1 MNLSISQKAT
11 MTSIEIAE
19 LVGSRHSDVK
29 RSIERLVAKGVI
41 QHTPLATV
49 ENNQSLSPNKYTK
62 AYFFEGEQGK
72 RDSIVVVAQLSPEF
86 TAWLVVD
93 RWRELENARVQL
105 KSKAEILAE
114 MAQMHLEHER
124 RINAVNAQVAEVSA
138 QVTKVAETVEQIK
151 KGNIPEGYIGYRQ
164 LAAKCGLT
172 EAKCRNLVN
181 AYRIP
186 TDTHEFLT
194 PDGLLA
200 RRSIVALAPFRKAFK
215 QVMSEAE
222 PRNKRWYHPKMGMFQ
237 AIHHPVPESPKD
249 NLSLHTV
256 REKIRTGY
264 ATVCRRSSW
273 PEGIWVWPEG
283 GSRKHWRT
291 IRDGKIHAI
300 DLAPEDVIAMDWIV
314 S

>member
-11 MTSIEIAE
+11 MSSLDIAE
-19 LVGSRHSDVK
+19 LVGSRHGNVLRTIRNMMAS
-29 RSIERLVAKGVI
+29 GVI
-41 QHTPLATV
+41 RETQNEFV
-49 ENNQSLSPNKYTK
+49 ERINNLGKVVKDPVYV
-62 AYFFEGEQGK
+62 FEGEQGK

-86 TAWLVVD
+86 TARLVD
-93 RWRELENARVQL
+93 RWRELENARGPL

-138 QVTKVAETVEQIK
+138 QVSRVAETVEQIK
-151 KGNIPEGYIGYRQ
+151 KGNMPEGYIGYRQ

-249 NLSLHTV
+249 NLSLHTA

-264 ATVCRRSSW
+264 ATVCRRCSW
-273 PEGIWVWPEG
+273 PEGVWVWPEG

>member
-11 MTSIEIAE
+11 MSSLDIAE
-19 LVGSRHSDVK
+19 LVGSRHGNVLRTIRNMMAS
-29 RSIERLVAKGVI
+29 GVI
-41 QHTPLATV
+41 RETQNEFV
-49 ENNQSLSPNKYTK
+49 ERINNLGKVVKDPVYV
-62 AYFFEGEQGK
+62 FEGEQGK

-86 TAWLVVD
+86 TARLVD

-138 QVTKVAETVEQIK
+138 QVSMVAETLEQIK
-151 KGNIPEGYIGYRQ
+151 KGNMPDGYIGYRQ

-273 PEGIWVWPEG
+273 PEGVWVWPEG

>member
-19 LVGSRHSDVK
+19 LVGKRPDNVK
-29 RSIERLVAKGVI
+29 RTIEHLAERGVI
-41 QHTPLATV
+41 SFPQIEEKPTAGRPASYYV
-49 ENNQSLSPNKYTK
+49 
-62 AYFFEGEQGK
+62 FEGEQGK
-72 RDSIVVVAQLSPEF
+72 RDSIIVVAQLCPEF
-86 TAWLVVD
+86 TARLVD
-93 RWRELENARVQL
+93 RWRELENARGPL

-138 QVTKVAETVEQIK
+138 QVSKVAETVEQIK
-151 KGNIPEGYIGYRQ
+151 KGNMPEGYIGYRQ

-222 PRNKRWYHPKMGMFQ
+222 PRNKRWHHPRMGLFQ
-237 AIHHPVPESPKD
+237 AIHHPVPDSPKA
-249 NLSLHTV
+249 NLSLHTA
-256 REKIRTGY
+256 REKIKTGY
-264 ATVCRRSSW
+264 ATVCRRASW
-273 PEGIWVWPEG
+273 PESVWVWPER
-283 GSRKHWRT
+283 GSRKNWRT
-291 IRDGKIHAI
+291 IRDGKICAI
-300 DLAPEDVIAMDWIV
+300 DLQPEDVAATDWIV
-314 S
+314 G

>member
-11 MTSIEIAE
+11 MSSLDIAE
-19 LVGSRHSDVK
+19 LVGSRHGNVLRTIRNMMASGVIRETQNEFVK
-29 RSIERLVAKGVI
+29 RI
-41 QHTPLATV
+41 
-49 ENNQSLSPNKYTK
+49 NNLGKVVKDPVYV
-62 AYFFEGEQGK
+62 FEGEQGK

-86 TAWLVVD
+86 TARLVD

-138 QVTKVAETVEQIK
+138 QVSMVAETLEQIK

-249 NLSLHTV
+249 NLSLHTA

-273 PEGIWVWPEG
+273 PEGVWVWPEG

>member
-72 RDSIVVVAQLSPEF
+72 RDSIIVVAQLSPEF
-86 TAWLVVD
+86 TARLVD
-93 RWRELENARVQL
+93 RWRELEEQVRQPL
-105 KSKAEILAE
+105 TEIE
-114 MAQMHLEHER
+114 MIAAMAA
-124 RINAVNAQVAEVSA
+124 NAVQQQKRLHVVESKVS
-138 QVTKVAETVEQIK
+138 QVAETVEQIK
-151 KGNIPEGYIGYRQ
+151 KGNMPEGYIGYRQ

-194 PDGLLA
+194 PEGVLS
-200 RRSIVALAPFRKAFK
+200 RRTIVALSPFMNAFTLM
-215 QVMSEAE
+215 MSEAE
-222 PRNKRWYHPKMGMFQ
+222 HRGKRWYHPRMGQFQ
-237 AIHHPVPESPKD
+237 VI
-249 NLSLHTV
+249 
-256 REKIRTGY
+256 G
-264 ATVCRRSSW
+264 W
-273 PEGIWVWPEG
+273 G
-283 GSRKHWRT
+283 G
-291 IRDGKIHAI
+291 
-300 DLAPEDVIAMDWIV
+300 E
-314 S
+314 

>member
-1 MNLSISQKAT
+1 M
-11 MTSIEIAE
+11 
-19 LVGSRHSDVK
+19 
-29 RSIERLVAKGVI
+29 
-41 QHTPLATV
+41 
-49 ENNQSLSPNKYTK
+49 
-62 AYFFEGEQGK
+62 
-72 RDSIVVVAQLSPEF
+72 
-86 TAWLVVD
+86 D

-138 QVTKVAETVEQIK
+138 QVSMVAETLEQIK
-151 KGNIPEGYIGYRQ
+151 KGNMPEGYIGYRQ

-249 NLSLHTV
+249 NLSLHTA

-273 PEGIWVWPEG
+273 PEGVWVWPEG

>member
-11 MTSIEIAE
+11 MSSLDIAE
-19 LVGSRHSDVK
+19 LVGSRHGNVLRTIRNMMAS
-29 RSIERLVAKGVI
+29 GVI
-41 QHTPLATV
+41 RETQNEFV
-49 ENNQSLSPNKYTK
+49 ERINNLGKVVKDPVYV
-62 AYFFEGEQGK
+62 FEGEQGK

-86 TAWLVVD
+86 TARLVD

-138 QVTKVAETVEQIK
+138 QVSMVAETLEQIK

-249 NLSLHTV
+249 NLSLHTA
-256 REKIRTGY
+256 REKIRSGY
-264 ATVCRRSSW
+264 ATVCRRASW
-273 PEGIWVWPEG
+273 SEGVWVWPEG

-291 IRDGKIHAI
+291 IRDGKIQAI
-300 DLAPEDVIAMDWIV
+300 DLAPEDMVAMDWIV

>member
-11 MTSIEIAE
+11 MSSLDIAE
-19 LVGSRHSDVK
+19 LVGSRHGNVLRTIRNMMAS
-29 RSIERLVAKGVI
+29 GVI
-41 QHTPLATV
+41 RETQNEFV
-49 ENNQSLSPNKYTK
+49 ERINNLGKVVKDPVYV
-62 AYFFEGEQGK
+62 FEGEQGK

-86 TAWLVVD
+86 TARLVD

-138 QVTKVAETVEQIK
+138 QVSMVAETLEQIK

-300 DLAPEDVIAMDWIV
+300 DLAPEDVIATDWIV

>member
-1 MNLSISQKAT
+1 MDICILEKPS

-72 RDSIVVVAQLSPEF
+72 RDSIIVVAQLSPEF
-86 TAWLVVD
+86 TARLVD
-93 RWRELENARVQL
+93 RWRELEEQVRQPL
-105 KSKAEILAE
+105 TEIE
-114 MAQMHLEHER
+114 MIAAMAA
-124 RINAVNAQVAEVSA
+124 NAVQQQKRLHVVESKVS
-138 QVTKVAETVEQIK
+138 QVAETVEQIK

-194 PDGLLA
+194 PEGVLS
-200 RRSIVALAPFRKAFK
+200 RRTIVAVSPFMNAFTLM
-215 QVMSEAE
+215 MSEAE
-222 PRNKRWYHPKMGMFQ
+222 HRGKRWYHPRMGQFQ
-237 AIHHPVPESPKD
+237 VI
-249 NLSLHTV
+249 
-256 REKIRTGY
+256 G
-264 ATVCRRSSW
+264 W
-273 PEGIWVWPEG
+273 G
-283 GSRKHWRT
+283 G
-291 IRDGKIHAI
+291 
-300 DLAPEDVIAMDWIV
+300 E
-314 S
+314 

>member
-11 MTSIEIAE
+11 MSSLDIAE
-19 LVGSRHSDVK
+19 LVGSRHGNVLRTIRNMMAS
-29 RSIERLVAKGVI
+29 GVI
-41 QHTPLATV
+41 RETQNEFV
-49 ENNQSLSPNKYTK
+49 ERINNLGKVVKDPVYV
-62 AYFFEGEQGK
+62 FEGEQGK

-86 TAWLVVD
+86 TARLVD

-138 QVTKVAETVEQIK
+138 QVSKVAETVEQIK

-249 NLSLHTV
+249 NLSLHTA

-273 PEGIWVWPEG
+273 PEGVWVWPEG